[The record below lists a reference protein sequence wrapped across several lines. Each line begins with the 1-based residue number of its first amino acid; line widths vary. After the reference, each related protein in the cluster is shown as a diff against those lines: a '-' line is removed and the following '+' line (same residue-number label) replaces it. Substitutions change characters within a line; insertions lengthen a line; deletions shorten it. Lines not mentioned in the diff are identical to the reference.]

1 MHIQSCNRLPHL
13 FKHSTN
19 LKHFSIAAPCGR
31 RTAQISKFAPKIV
44 GGLESQAGAW
54 PWQVQIAGTNG
65 NVFLKHLCGGAI
77 LSHYWVVTAAH
88 CVYGLVPANL
98 NITLGTYSTGIMR
111 RYTHTHTDTQTHTDT
126 DTDTHTHTHTN
137 IVIDTNIQTLH
148 TLHTCEGTR
157 MFVVLLDTSVSSISL
172 HCSLLG
178 FRTYNS

>member
-111 RYTHTHTDTQTHTDT
+111 RYTQTQTQTQT
-126 DTDTHTHTHTN
+126 Q
-137 IVIDTNIQTLH
+137 IQTLQ
-148 TLHTCEGTR
+148 TLQTLQTCEGTR
-157 MFVVLLDTSVSSISL
+157 MFVVLLDTSVSSVSL